1 MALVFKEYGIV
12 APATAEAMGLPTREH
27 GLLCCVDESG
37 ERWTLVGAP
46 DFVRKLSRTAEDD
59 LANLEIP
66 IEAFPKRRAGWPD
79 DWKEN
84 R

>member
-1 MALVFKEYGIV
+1 MALVPKEYGIV
-12 APATAEAMGLPTREH
+12 APAAAKAMGLPSEEY

-37 ERWTLVGAP
+37 ERWTLVGDP
-46 DFVRKLSRTAEDD
+46 DFVRKLSRTAEND

-66 IEAFPKRRAGWPD
+66 IEAFPERRAGWPD
-79 DWKEN
+79 DWKED